1 MLYLS
6 AVRAQTR
13 NFASKFIK
21 NERGVTAI
29 EYAIVAAGVSAV
41 VLVIFGNS
49 GPVKTMLN
57 NVFTQLS
64 AKLSTVISGT
74 GGNGGGI

>member
-1 MLYLS
+1 MMYLS
-6 AVRAQTR
+6 AVRAQAR

-41 VLVIFGNS
+41 VLFIFAKDT
-49 GPVKTMLN
+49 GPVSKMLEGIFSALKT
-57 NVFTQLS
+57 
-64 AKLSTVISGT
+64 KLTGIIS
-74 GGNGGGI
+74 

>member
-6 AVRAQTR
+6 AVRAQAR

-41 VLVIFGNS
+41 VLVIFGTG
-49 GPVKTMLN
+49 GPVKSMLET
-57 NVFTQLS
+57 VFTQLKS
-64 AKLSTVISGT
+64 KLSNVIGGT
-74 GGNGGGI
+74 GGGSI

>member
-6 AVRAQTR
+6 AARAQVR
-13 NFASKFIK
+13 NFANKFIK

-41 VLVIFGNS
+41 VLVIFKGES
-49 GPVKTMLN
+49 GSPVYDMLS
-57 NVFTQLS
+57 NVFSSLQT
-64 AKLSTVISGT
+64 KLT
-74 GGNGGGI
+74 GLIN